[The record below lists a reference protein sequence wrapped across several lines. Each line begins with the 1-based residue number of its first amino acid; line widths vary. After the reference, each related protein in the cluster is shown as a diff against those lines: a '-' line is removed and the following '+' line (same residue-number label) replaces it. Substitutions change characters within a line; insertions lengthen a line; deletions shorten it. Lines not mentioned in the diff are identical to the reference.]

1 MTAMSRT
8 MLAGDL
14 GTFRGGSGFPV
25 KHQGRNSGDLP
36 FFKVSDMNSAGNE
49 LFMSRANNYV
59 SESRRKSLGAVRI
72 PAGAIVFAKVGA
84 AVFQERKRILAQDS
98 CIDNNLCA
106 FIVNEHVIDVRFAH
120 YLLTAFK
127 MSDLVAVGALP
138 SLNGGQL
145 RSIPLL
151 VPEEL
156 SNQRRIVAALKSADD
171 LIETLEH
178 LIAKKQAIKQGLM
191 QQLLT
196 GRTRLPGFEGDW
208 ERTKIGAISSMGSG
222 GTPLSSVSR
231 YYGGSIPW
239 VSISDMTHGG
249 KYINR
254 TEKTLTE
261 EGVAS
266 SAAKLYEPD
275 VVLYAMYASIGECSL
290 AVGRV
295 ASSQAILGIKTG
307 PMLNREFLYY
317 WLQYLKP
324 RVKLLGQQ
332 GAQSNLN
339 AGMVR
344 DFVIQLPLPDE
355 QAAVAGV
362 LSDVD
367 YEISALE
374 RRVEK
379 ARTIKTGMMQ
389 QLLTGRVRLPV
400 AVAS

>member
-1 MTAMSRT
+1 MSRT

-196 GRTRLPGFEGDW
+196 GRTRLPGSEGDW

>member
-1 MTAMSRT
+1 MSRT